1 MGMARR
7 SEEPQSTLIAFPRV
21 GRSVSDK
28 EYFMSSDDTAPEEFD
43 TSSLKAAPALKFG
56 KRTRLH
62 TRASKGSM
70 MAFPRV
76 GRSSP
81 TYPKILPLLE
91 HHFAKSAS
99 KEWSDDQGLKDAV
112 KNNDLYQFLYSM
124 LREIAKTQHQNG
136 LTGFNEY

>member
-1 MGMARR
+1 MPGASSDSRMARR

-21 GRSVSDK
+21 GRSVSDQ
-28 EYFMSSDDTAPEEFD
+28 EYFMSGDETAPEEHD
-43 TSSLKAAPALKFG
+43 ALSLKASPEIKFG

-99 KEWSDDQGLKDAV
+99 REWSDDQGILI
-112 KNNDLYQFLYSM
+112 NTLYVILMSG
-124 LREIAKTQHQNG
+124 RHSS
-136 LTGFNEY
+136 

>member
-1 MGMARR
+1 MPGASGSTRMERR

-21 GRSVSDK
+21 GRSVSDQ
-28 EYFMSSDDTAPEEFD
+28 EYYEAPEDFD
-43 TSSLKAAPALKFG
+43 SAASSLKAPEIKFG

-91 HHFAKSAS
+91 HHFANSPS
-99 KEWSDDQGLKDAV
+99 QEWSNDQGILLIS
-112 KNNDLYQFLYSM
+112 LYVVLMSGRKSRLLM
-124 LREIAKTQHQNG
+124 VGVT
-136 LTGFNEY
+136 